1 MTHQGC
7 KILIDSATRQIKNR
21 INDIAFEERST
32 VSSSSSKSSLRSST
46 SSRQSQMSSVI
57 LRTRAK
63 AKVATTRLKFVE
75 LETEMKKKQ
84 ASLDEQKARAD
95 REKANLAAEL
105 DLLEAKRE
113 AAAAEAEVDALS
125 ESPESSETSVKYEL
139 NIQSE
144 PLDAKA
150 RTKTYVQQLN
160 SAKQDV
166 QTRVTNNNQ
175 HIESSYR
182 VTETN
187 LDPRVEPFIP
197 SQSVAAYPPFGHFV
211 EFLRDQSR
219 IKNNPSFFYET
230 TPFKKENNFQ
240 KRSERNTQ
248 IHVKKTETTDPHKP
262 LSLPDNNS
270 AKQKCPLHLT
280 EHSLNKCRVFR
291 AKPIGE
297 RIKFIK
303 EKRICFKCCES
314 TSHIKRDCKNVVR
327 CKECNSDE
335 HPSALHVDHTHV
347 NSSTQQTQ
355 DRVKPSE
362 NRTDNGGEYSG
373 TTKALCTRICGGFSG
388 KSCSKIILVN
398 AFLKDKPEN
407 VVRLYVMIDDQ
418 SNRTLASSQLF
429 DMLAVEGDETE
440 YTLVSCSGKV
450 RTTGRRT
457 NGLVVESIDRAV
469 QLDMP
474 TVIECENL
482 PDNRNEI
489 PTPEVAES
497 FYHLQDI
504 AHHIP
509 QIDNEAHIMMLIG
522 RDVISA
528 HHVLDQRIGLANLPY
543 AQKLRLGWCIIGES
557 CLGSVHVPK
566 ELRVNK
572 PVSLKMEDPHCL
584 ILVITK

>member
-7 KILIDSATRQIKNR
+7 KILIDSATRQI
-21 INDIAFEERST
+21 NDIAFEERST
-32 VSSSSSKSSLRSST
+32 VLSSSSKSSLRSST

-187 LDPRVEPFIP
+187 LDPR
-197 SQSVAAYPPFGHFV
+197 
-211 EFLRDQSR
+211 
-219 IKNNPSFFYET
+219 
-230 TPFKKENNFQ
+230 
-240 KRSERNTQ
+240 
-248 IHVKKTETTDPHKP
+248 
-262 LSLPDNNS
+262 
-270 AKQKCPLHLT
+270 KCPLHLT

-303 EKRICFKCCES
+303 EKRICFKFCGS

-327 CKECNSDE
+327 CKECNSEE

-373 TTKALCTRICGGFSG
+373 TTKALCTRICGGFAV
-388 KSCSKIILVN
+388 KSC
-398 AFLKDKPEN
+398 
-407 VVRLYVMIDDQ
+407 
-418 SNRTLASSQLF
+418 
-429 DMLAVEGDETE
+429 
-440 YTLVSCSGKV
+440 
-450 RTTGRRT
+450 
-457 NGLVVESIDRAV
+457 
-469 QLDMP
+469 
-474 TVIECENL
+474 
-482 PDNRNEI
+482 
-489 PTPEVAES
+489 
-497 FYHLQDI
+497 
-504 AHHIP
+504 
-509 QIDNEAHIMMLIG
+509 
-522 RDVISA
+522 
-528 HHVLDQRIGLANLPY
+528 
-543 AQKLRLGWCIIGES
+543 
-557 CLGSVHVPK
+557 
-566 ELRVNK
+566 
-572 PVSLKMEDPHCL
+572 
-584 ILVITK
+584 

>member
-1 MTHQGC
+1 MSESDDSSASRSRTFTEKGQQQFEDEYSKRNKHICKAYDQIANHLNRIPQCLTIEDLESVQKELATCGEKHSKLCLDLVDFCQRRGTLASKELAQTHRMTHQGFC
-7 KILIDSATRQIKNR
+7 
-21 INDIAFEERST
+21 
-32 VSSSSSKSSLRSST
+32 
-46 SSRQSQMSSVI
+46 
-57 LRTRAK
+57 RTRN
-63 AKVATTRLKFVE
+63 RNE
-75 LETEMKKKQ
+75 EKKQ

-182 VTETN
+182 VPETN

-197 SQSVAAYPPFGHFV
+197 SQSVA
-211 EFLRDQSR
+211 
-219 IKNNPSFFYET
+219 
-230 TPFKKENNFQ
+230 
-240 KRSERNTQ
+240 
-248 IHVKKTETTDPHKP
+248 
-262 LSLPDNNS
+262 
-270 AKQKCPLHLT
+270 
-280 EHSLNKCRVFR
+280 
-291 AKPIGE
+291 
-297 RIKFIK
+297 
-303 EKRICFKCCES
+303 
-314 TSHIKRDCKNVVR
+314 
-327 CKECNSDE
+327 
-335 HPSALHVDHTHV
+335 
-347 NSSTQQTQ
+347 
-355 DRVKPSE
+355 
-362 NRTDNGGEYSG
+362 
-373 TTKALCTRICGGFSG
+373 
-388 KSCSKIILVN
+388 
-398 AFLKDKPEN
+398 
-407 VVRLYVMIDDQ
+407 
-418 SNRTLASSQLF
+418 
-429 DMLAVEGDETE
+429 
-440 YTLVSCSGKV
+440 
-450 RTTGRRT
+450 
-457 NGLVVESIDRAV
+457 
-469 QLDMP
+469 
-474 TVIECENL
+474 
-482 PDNRNEI
+482 
-489 PTPEVAES
+489 EVAES

-572 PVSLKMEDPHCL
+572 TSILENGRPTLFDPCNNQIKLKEIVHDVFEKKDDDDKPGLSIEDRSFLNMMDSSFRKDENGNMEL
-584 ILVITK
+584 SVAL